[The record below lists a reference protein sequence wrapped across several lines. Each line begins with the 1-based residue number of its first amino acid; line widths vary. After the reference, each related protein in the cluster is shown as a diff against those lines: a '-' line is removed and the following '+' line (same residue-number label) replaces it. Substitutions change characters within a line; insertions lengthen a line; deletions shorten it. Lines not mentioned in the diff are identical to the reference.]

1 GLAQG
6 GRRGGASQTGTHD
19 DDRELAP
26 VRWVHQSCG
35 EAALVPALRD
45 RPVRGL
51 LVADRSA
58 LGVKLGHLAHQPKE
72 NGERGNEEPDRD
84 GHGDGSRNGVDGTLT
99 PRLVL
104 TEDRKS
110 TRLNSSHVK
119 ISYAVFCLKKKIK

>member
-1 GLAQG
+1 QPVDVGFAGPVVAAFDGVVEQPVDAVPVVAVVLRRVDAALRGNAVRAPRAVLVAERLDVVPGLAQG

-51 LVADRSA
+51 LVA
-58 LGVKLGHLAHQPKE
+58 
-72 NGERGNEEPDRD
+72 
-84 GHGDGSRNGVDGTLT
+84 
-99 PRLVL
+99 
-104 TEDRKS
+104 
-110 TRLNSSHVK
+110 
-119 ISYAVFCLKKKIK
+119 